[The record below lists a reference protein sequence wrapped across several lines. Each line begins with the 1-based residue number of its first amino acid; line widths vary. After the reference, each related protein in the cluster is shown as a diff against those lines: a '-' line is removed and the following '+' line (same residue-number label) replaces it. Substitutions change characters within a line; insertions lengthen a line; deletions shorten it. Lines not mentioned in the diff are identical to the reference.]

1 MNLINGIET
10 DFRFAGIDKF
20 DVNNGNGVGAT
31 LFVQGC
37 SHHCKKDW
45 GDTFNASDEEVI
57 RKIYDG
63 IKLPKRATVGSAG
76 YDFFTPIGLKIKP
89 GKTVKVPTGIR
100 CRIDNDWVLKCYPR
114 SGLGFKFRLQLN
126 NTVGIIDSDYYNS
139 DNEGHIFAK
148 ITNDTNEEKVIG
160 LKSGEGFMQGIFV
173 EYGITEDDDATGI
186 RNGGFGSTT
195 E

>member
-1 MNLINGIET
+1 M
-10 DFRFAGIDKF
+10 AKVVAKF
-20 DVNNGNGVGAT
+20 EKVSYEQ
-31 LFVQGC
+31 F
-37 SHHCKKDW
+37 KKDW
-45 GDTFNASDEEVI
+45 GDTFNASDEEII

-76 YDFFTPIGLKIKP
+76 YDFFAPIGLKIKP

-100 CRIDNDWVLKCYPR
+100 CRMDNDWVLKCYPR

-148 ITNDTNEEKVIG
+148 ITNDSNEGKTVELEAG
-160 LKSGEGFMQGIFV
+160 SGFMQGIFV
-173 EYGITEDDDATGI
+173 EYGITMDDDVTAV
-186 RNGGFGSTT
+186 RNGGFGSTSQK
-195 E
+195 